1 MNPSATRIAGA
12 SQIIAAMGEH
22 DIPLTTAVKLL
33 MVAYE
38 VPDEEVL
45 LAKDRLRSIC
55 YVLGLDYLYDGLD
68 AAAGEELALVYGCC
82 QTPSY
87 IIREWEMQRWEMEAK
102 LAEAQRRIEELEA
115 SAAWLEDRL

>member
-1 MNPSATRIAGA
+1 MRVAGA

-38 VPDEEVL
+38 VPDEEVSC
-45 LAKDRLRSIC
+45 AEDRLRSIC
-55 YVLGLDYLYDGLD
+55 YVLGLDYDG
-68 AAAGEELALVYGCC
+68 AATGEELALVYGCC

-87 IIREWEMQRWEMEAK
+87 IIREWEMQHREVEAK
-102 LAEAQRRIEELEA
+102 LAEAQRRIADLEWCCDA
-115 SAAWLEDRL
+115 LTAQL